1 MVIQNKLMI
10 GSTVSDSRYTLS
22 RASELSVQQLQ
33 TFQLVY
39 QHRGYAAAARELDLS
54 VPTVWQQIQSIQRLY
69 GFPLFEKQ
77 GRGIVPTPKATKL
90 YEQLSELLAGLD
102 STFELADQAH
112 DQAVPITLVAG
123 VRMMMEEIAEPLFH
137 FHQQWDHPLV
147 VRQGND
153 RVAEQMVLAG
163 EADLAFA
170 LEPGHDK
177 ISKMVHVEPAYCV
190 EFMAIYQ
197 KSHPLA
203 GVKKMTLREL
213 VKHELVVTTPGTH
226 GRDALDHALHRE
238 RLQAQFA
245 AETDN
250 SGFTIACVRAGLGVG
265 ILAGRPAGELCR
277 QLEVRSLRRQ
287 LGRRQ
292 IVFMWKK
299 GRRLTPALESL
310 VDTVRKRHA
319 GGM

>member
-1 MVIQNKLMI
+1 M
-10 GSTVSDSRYTLS
+10 
-22 RASELSVQQLQ
+22 QQLQ

-39 QHRGYAAAARELDLS
+39 QHRGYAAAARELELS
-54 VPTVWQQIQSIQRLY
+54 VPTVWQQIQTIQRLY

-77 GRGIVPTPKATKL
+77 GRGISPTPKATKL
-90 YEQLSELLAGLD
+90 HELLAELLAGLD
-102 STFELADQAH
+102 STFELVDQAH
-112 DQAVPITLVAG
+112 DQAAPITLVAG
-123 VRMMMEEIAEPLFH
+123 VRMMMEEIAAPLFQ
-137 FHQQWDHPLV
+137 FHQQWDHPLII
-147 VRQGND
+147 RQGND
-153 RVAEQMVLAG
+153 RVAEKMVLSG
-163 EADLAFA
+163 EADLALA

-177 ISKMVHVEPAYCV
+177 VSKLVHIEPAYYV
-190 EFMAIYQ
+190 DFLAICL
-197 KSHPLA
+197 KKHPLTS
-203 GVKKMTLREL
+203 VTKLTLREL

-238 RLQAQFA
+238 RLQAHFA

-265 ILAGRPAGELCR
+265 ILAGRPGGELCR

-299 GRRLTPALESL
+299 GRRLTPALDSL
-310 VDTVRKRHA
+310 VDIVRQYYSKDA
-319 GGM
+319 